1 MQVLLLTNKLLAGL
15 FQHTPTRQLAAQ
27 CLVRLAFA
35 LFRRGLILRSHSISF
50 TGPQGI
56 PKYNIGFGRGKGWGA
71 LQYCLAIF

>member
-35 LFRRGLILRSHSISF
+35 LFR
-50 TGPQGI
+50 
-56 PKYNIGFGRGKGWGA
+56 KGA
-71 LQYCLAIF
+71 YT